1 MKRITLFTIIMMMV
15 LNLKAQK
22 LDEIFLSDF
31 KVKLN
36 HDLTLLLSEDASP
49 RVLKLYKSYKYELF
63 DIKIDKV
70 YFAALDSNIYSMY
83 FELNM
88 KQYKKFTNKMSKI
101 VNYEIDDFNNR
112 SYTFNDINILCKKEN
127 VDSKNFSIT
136 INQMSYLKILN
147 YDSFDMINFFY
158 SVK

>member
-1 MKRITLFTIIMMMV
+1 MMV

-49 RVLKLYKSYKYELF
+49 RVLKLFKSYKYELF

-88 KQYKKFTNKMSKI
+88 KQYKIFTKR
-101 VNYEIDDFNNR
+101 Y
-112 SYTFNDINILCKKEN
+112 
-127 VDSKNFSIT
+127 
-136 INQMSYLKILN
+136 
-147 YDSFDMINFFY
+147 
-158 SVK
+158 